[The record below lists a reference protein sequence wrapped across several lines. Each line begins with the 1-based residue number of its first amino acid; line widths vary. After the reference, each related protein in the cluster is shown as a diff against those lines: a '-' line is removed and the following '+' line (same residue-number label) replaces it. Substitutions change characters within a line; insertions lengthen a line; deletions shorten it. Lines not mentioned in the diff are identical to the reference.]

1 MVGHSLVWLA
11 CPSIT
16 FFFACLCGLLESV
29 GRKRPRVGS
38 FVGRDCSYRS
48 VLPFLFPLIHRLVGV
63 AQTLIIPGEEVRS
76 S

>member
-1 MVGHSLVWLA
+1 MVDHSLVWSD
-11 CPSIT
+11 CPSIS
-16 FFFACLCGLLESV
+16 FFFARLCGLLESV

-38 FVGRDCSYRS
+38 FVGRDCSYTS
-48 VLPFLFPLIHRLVGV
+48 VLPFLFPLIHHSVGV